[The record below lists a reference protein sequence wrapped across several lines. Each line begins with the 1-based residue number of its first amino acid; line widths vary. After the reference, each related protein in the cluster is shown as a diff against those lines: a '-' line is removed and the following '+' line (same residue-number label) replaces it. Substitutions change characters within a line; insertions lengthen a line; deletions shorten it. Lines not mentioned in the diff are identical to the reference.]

1 MKSSVSMLGFL
12 PIFLLLS
19 GCGGG
24 GGSSGATTAST
35 STTGASASSKWVSAW
50 ADAPS
55 GATGGAQSEL
65 TIREIVKPTVGS
77 RGTVRLHFSNFF
89 GTAPIT
95 IGAVHIGKQTTGAGV
110 TGDTSVTFNGAAA
123 VTVAAGGFATS
134 DNVNLDFAYGDVL
147 SVTEYVEGSW
157 TNLTAHAQGVDVV
170 TNYVTATGAGDQTQ
184 DVAGT
189 SFKYTTFNTF
199 LLDRVDVFG
208 DYKETVAAF
217 GSSTTDGYRSGR
229 DQHMTYPEQLAAA
242 LHTAGHDDI
251 AVANV
256 GIYGTTVLGTGAT
269 AGVNR
274 FARDVTALPGV
285 TSVIDYLG
293 ANDLRTDCITAAS
306 LIDGKQ
312 NLIAQAHAA
321 GLKIFEGITAPS
333 TFCGA
338 QNPDGFGTRFAQG
351 SGEEAQRFLLNAWQ
365 TSTQPSSVD
374 GVTVQP
380 PASDGT
386 IDFAGALADPANT
399 SYLLPAYDSGDDIHP
414 DASGYGVMAATVPLS
429 LF

>member
-1 MKSSVSMLGFL
+1 MKPSVSILGCL
-12 PIFLLLS
+12 SIFLLLS

-24 GGSSGATTAST
+24 GGGGGTATGST
-35 STTGASASSKWVSAW
+35 SSTGTGASSKWVSAW

-55 GATGGAQSEL
+55 EATGGTQSEL

-95 IGAVHIGKQTTGAGV
+95 IGAVHIGKQTSGAGV
-110 TGDTSVTFNGAAA
+110 ASDTSVTFNGSAS
-123 VTVAAGGFATS
+123 VTLAAGGFATS
-134 DNVNLDFAYGDVL
+134 DNVSLDFAYGDVL

-170 TNYVTATGAGDQTQ
+170 TNYVTAAGAGNQTQ
-184 DVAGT
+184 DVAGA
-189 SFKYTTFNTF
+189 SFKYTTFDTF
-199 LLDRVDVFG
+199 LLDRVDVLG

-217 GSSTTDGYRSGR
+217 GSSTTDGYRSGL

-251 AVANV
+251 AIANV

-269 AGVNR
+269 GGVNR
-274 FARDVTALPGV
+274 FARDVASLPGV
-285 TSVIDYLG
+285 TTVIDYLG
-293 ANDLRTDCITAAS
+293 ANDLRTDCVIAAS
-306 LIDGKQ
+306 LIAGKQ

-321 GLKIFEGITAPS
+321 GLKIVEGITAPS

-338 QNPDGFGTRFAQG
+338 QNPGGFGTRFAQG
-351 SGEEAQRFLLNAWQ
+351 SGEDAQRFLLNAWQ
-365 TSTQPSSVD
+365 TSTQPSSAN
-374 GVTVQP
+374 GATVQP

-386 IDFAGALADPANT
+386 IDFAGVLADPANT
-399 SYLLPAYDSGDDIHP
+399 SYMLSTYDSGDDIHP
-414 DASGYGVMAATVPLS
+414 NASGYGVMAAAVPLS
-429 LF
+429 IF

>member
-1 MKSSVSMLGFL
+1 MKSSVGILGFL
-12 PIFLLLS
+12 PVCALLF
-19 GCGGG
+19 GCGGSG
-24 GGSSGATTAST
+24 GGSGTRTTASSTPVT
-35 STTGASASSKWVSAW
+35 SAASQWVAAW

-55 GATGGAQSEL
+55 EATGGAQSEL

-77 RGTVRLHFSNFF
+77 RGVVRLHFSNFF

-95 IGAVHIGKQTTGAGV
+95 IGAVHIGRQTTGAGV
-110 TGDTSVTFNGAAA
+110 TGDTGVTFGGAASVTI
-123 VTVAAGGFATS
+123 AAGGFATS
-134 DNVNLDFAYGDVL
+134 DNVNLTFAYGDIL
-147 SVTEYVEGSW
+147 SVTEYVSGSW
-157 TNLTAHAQGVDVV
+157 ASLTAHAQGVNVV
-170 TNYVTATGAGDQTQ
+170 TNYVTAAGAGDQTQ

-189 SFKYTTFNTF
+189 AFKYTTFNTF
-199 LLDRVDVFG
+199 LLDRVDVLG
-208 DYKETVAAF
+208 DYKETIAAF
-217 GSSTTDGYRSGR
+217 GSSTTDGYQSGR

-242 LHTAGHDDI
+242 LHAAGHDDI

-274 FARDVTALPGV
+274 FVRDVAALPGV

-312 NLIAQAHAA
+312 NLIAQAHTA
-321 GLKIFEGITAPS
+321 GLRIIEGITAPS

-338 QNPDGFGTRFAQG
+338 QNPSGFGTRFAQG
-351 SGEEAQRFLLNAWQ
+351 SGEEAQRFLLNTWQ
-365 TSTQPSSVD
+365 TSTQPSSVN
-374 GVTVQP
+374 GTTVQP

-386 IDFAGALADPANT
+386 IDFATALADPSNT

-414 DASGYGVMAATVPLS
+414 NASGYGVMAATVPLS